1 MWGSRGKGVLAA
13 ALIAT
18 LAGAGAGAQTAL
30 PPDESRTLG
39 EPVADAVFVAAD
51 GSPFAIRSLA
61 GKPVVVSPIFTRC
74 QHTCPTITSNLKRT
88 VAQVGVAG
96 EDFEVLSVSFDVADT
111 PDDLARFHQRM
122 HLPEAWKLVR
132 ADAEA
137 LLPFLDSLDFR
148 FISDPNGG
156 FTHPNLVVVLSPELI
171 VTKYLYGKVFEAEDL
186 RAALALARGEDTLLQ
201 AISPYLF
208 VVGVLGA
215 LVAAFVVAL
224 LIGRARGKASKPS

>member
-1 MWGSRGKGVLAA
+1 MTAGAAMWGSRAKDVLAA

-96 EDFEVLSVSFDVADT
+96 EDFEVLSVSFDVADAVKAIKAGKVEFRVDKT
-111 PDDLARFHQRM
+111 AIIHVPVG
-122 HLPEAWKLVR
+122 KLSFDNEKLHENTMALVQAVVR
-132 ADAEA
+132 AKPSSAK
-137 LLPFLDSLDFR
+137 
-148 FISDPNGG
+148 GKY
-156 FTHPNLVVVLSPELI
+156 VLSVYVSSTMGPG
-171 VTKYLYGKVFEAEDL
+171 VAVDPDEAD
-186 RAALALARGEDTLLQ
+186 
-201 AISPYLF
+201 
-208 VVGVLGA
+208 
-215 LVAAFVVAL
+215 VAA
-224 LIGRARGKASKPS
+224 